1 MMMVSHFLRE
11 KVYRIE
17 LTCMRALMRN
27 SGFPMAAPTAPLAA
41 PAAIDVRGI

>member
-1 MMMVSHFLRE
+1 MIMVSHFMRE
-11 KVYRIE
+11 NAYRAE